1 MAFEELLEKLKRK
14 KEKALQQGGEEK
26 ISRRHSEGRLSARER
41 IDSLL
46 DPGTFFELGM
56 LACSDMPG
64 MKEKTPADG
73 LVTGYGNIDGRKVGI
88 VANDFTVLA
97 SSNARVYSKKAK
109 KVREQAV
116 EVGIPLVWLGE
127 SGGGRLPDIQGSLG
141 MASLSGEGGNERS
154 IFPQYS
160 NIRKTPWVMAVMG
173 QSNGVPMWQASLSD
187 FVVQVKGST
196 LSVSGVRAIQKAIS
210 AKYTDEEQGGW
221 EVHAKISGI
230 VDQVAEDEE
239 DCFRIIKEFLDYMPS
254 NRDELPPVRPVP
266 EGSGGNMDK
275 ILSILPER
283 RKRTYDMYKIVKTIV
298 DGGKIFDIK
307 PLFGKSVITCLARV
321 NGHVVGVVANQPY
334 DKGGAMGIEEL
345 EKMTSFF
352 CLCDSFNIP
361 LVFLNDTPAFITG
374 KQAEYRKV
382 GAKVTVALEALSQVT
397 VPKITVIIR
406 KTYGQTL
413 YNMCGPTAGPD
424 FIAAWPTAE
433 VGFLDPEIA
442 VDVVYGDL
450 PEEERKKRVEEMLSE
465 SDPYPLAEQYY
476 IQDIIDPRE
485 TRNYLINTLNLVRS
499 SENRGIG
506 KHLLANW
513 PTKF

>member
-345 EKMTSFF
+345 EKMTGKSVLINITEIKVPEIDAQLVAENIASQLVKRISFRRAMKQAMSRAMKMGAKGIKTAVSGR
-352 CLCDSFNIP
+352 LNGAEIARGEHYHEGTIP
-361 LVFLNDTPAFITG
+361 LQTLRADIDYGFAEADT
-374 KQAEYRKV
+374 
-382 GAKVTVALEALSQVT
+382 
-397 VPKITVIIR
+397 
-406 KTYGQTL
+406 TYGKIGVKVWI
-413 YNMCGPTAGPD
+413 YKG
-424 FIAAWPTAE
+424 E
-433 VGFLDPEIA
+433 VLP
-442 VDVVYGDL
+442 VVNKEKEGGQ
-450 PEEERKKRVEEMLSE
+450 KN
-465 SDPYPLAEQYY
+465 A
-476 IQDIIDPRE
+476 
-485 TRNYLINTLNLVRS
+485 NTEKS
-499 SENRGIG
+499 
-506 KHLLANW
+506 
-513 PTKF
+513 